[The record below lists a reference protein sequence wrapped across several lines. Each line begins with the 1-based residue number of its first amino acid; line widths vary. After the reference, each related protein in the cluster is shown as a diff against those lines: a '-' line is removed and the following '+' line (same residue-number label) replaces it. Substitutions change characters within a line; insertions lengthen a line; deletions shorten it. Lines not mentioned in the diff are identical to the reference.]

1 MLKNKNK
8 NQFLKKFKSIRPFL
22 NERTLRVWCAL
33 ECSNFGWGGIS
44 FVSSVTGMSIPRIR
58 RGIKEIKDGENLGK
72 NRIRKPGGGR
82 KKVTKK
88 YPLLLKKVENLV
100 ESSTRGDPESLLKW
114 TSKSTYKITEELKK
128 QNIKI
133 SQRTTCDILSQLEYS
148 LQSNK
153 KTQEGKDHPDRDAQF
168 KYINKKA
175 KDFQKVNCPVISVD
189 AKKKEIIG
197 NFKNNGKE
205 YCKKKK
211 PIKVN
216 THDFPD
222 KEKGKVAP
230 YGVYD
235 IGKNKGWVSVGIT
248 KDTAEFA
255 INTIRSWWR
264 QMGKEDYKKAKKI
277 LITADCGGSN
287 GYRVKL
293 WKWELQKLAN
303 ELKMEIHVSH
313 YPPGTSK
320 WNKIEHKLFSYISK
334 NWRGRP
340 LITQETVV
348 NLIGNTKTKTGLK
361 IKAQLDLREY
371 KTGIEITNEQIETLN
386 LKRYKFQNE
395 WNYKITPQRLG

>member
-1 MLKNKNK
+1 MVAVSLK
-8 NQFLKKFKSIRPFL
+8 
-22 NERTLRVWCAL
+22 
-33 ECSNFGWGGIS
+33 
-44 FVSSVTGMSIPRIR
+44 
-58 RGIKEIKDGENLGK
+58 
-72 NRIRKPGGGR
+72 
-82 KKVTKK
+82 
-88 YPLLLKKVENLV
+88 
-100 ESSTRGDPESLLKW
+100 
-114 TSKSTYKITEELKK
+114 KK

-133 SQRTTCDILSQLEYS
+133 SQRTTCDILSQLDYS

-175 KDFQKVNCPVISVD
+175 KEFQKVNSPVISVD

-211 PIKVN
+211 PTKVN

-255 INTIRSWWR
+255 INTIRSWWY
-264 QMGKEDYKKAKKI
+264 QMGKKDYKKAKKI

-320 WNKIEHKLFSYISK
+320 WNKCAVGAQRSSSEELKLC
-334 NWRGRP
+334 
-340 LITQETVV
+340 
-348 NLIGNTKTKTGLK
+348 
-361 IKAQLDLREY
+361 A
-371 KTGIEITNEQIETLN
+371 
-386 LKRYKFQNE
+386 
-395 WNYKITPQRLG
+395 